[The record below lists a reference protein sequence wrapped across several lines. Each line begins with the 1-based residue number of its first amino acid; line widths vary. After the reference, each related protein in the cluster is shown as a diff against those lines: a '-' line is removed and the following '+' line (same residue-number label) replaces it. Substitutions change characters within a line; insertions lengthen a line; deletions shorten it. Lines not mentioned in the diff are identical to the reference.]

1 MAAAAAADASC
12 SVAGSNGGSGAGG
25 MEVDAAVLPTVMA
38 SGVTGSV
45 SVALHPLVILNISDH
60 WIRMRSQEGRP
71 VQGTRLGLARGAG
84 PGPLIPGPDL
94 PASPRRPRAPHTRAR
109 PPGIPLP
116 GPPPAPGPPHTRA
129 RPPGIPPARAAAGPG
144 APHTRARPPGIPP
157 PAPRRPRGPSYPGQ
171 TSRHPPAGPGAPH
184 TRARPPGIP
193 PARAAAGP
201 GAPHTRARPPGIPPA
216 PAAVNPGP
224 TSVPPSHHLAGSH
237 PSAALLTRP
246 RSLRVRSWESA
257 PPFPLGL
264 RPCWAGGGCGGFCG

>member
-171 TSRHPPAGPGAPH
+171 TSWHPPCSGRCQPRAHQCPPFSSPGWVPSQRCSADPSPFPSRPLLGVG
-184 TRARPPGIP
+184 TPLPPRPPALLGWRGLWGFLRLRLHSKESCLP
-193 PARAAAGP
+193 PPGSLVPPTPTEPAREG
-201 GAPHTRARPPGIPPA
+201 
-216 PAAVNPGP
+216 
-224 TSVPPSHHLAGSH
+224 GSS
-237 PSAALLTRP
+237 P
-246 RSLRVRSWESA
+246 
-257 PPFPLGL
+257 
-264 RPCWAGGGCGGFCG
+264 